1 MSNFICF
8 PTPPSCNDLKLG
20 KFFSGKT
27 DFEPSLPFVTVLQS
41 ILYSI
46 INQEL
51 FQETDTVFVSNLL
64 RSWITAFLF
73 FSSGKREN
81 TNILNLCLSPYL
93 RENNNNRGNFPKEIK
108 HSIYKFLHFI

>member
-51 FQETDTVFVSNLL
+51 FQETDRFCLQSVAFMDYSISIFFFWKKGKHKHFKFVS
-64 RSWITAFLF
+64 
-73 FSSGKREN
+73 
-81 TNILNLCLSPYL
+81 LSIFE
-93 RENNNNRGNFPKEIK
+93 RK
-108 HSIYKFLHFI
+108 